1 MFVFHRNLVAA
12 NNLYDAE
19 YIRYFTGINTTV
31 LPSICAYTNTV
42 YNPLPSHREYIL
54 IPSRDNSHFNQLF
67 FKKLK
72 RSLEKYNSSINV
84 RSLRDLYPFY
94 NYSNLA
100 HHPAIIHLPYQV
112 STMSLFEQYTMNIP
126 LVFPSLKLLTK
137 WHLKYGIVSERTWDR
152 SLTGQGKNHSL
163 IPSYYSNS
171 SIPDPNN
178 EFDYSSIY
186 YWLKYADFYQWPY
199 IIYFDSVDDL
209 VSKLL
214 HTNFTSIS
222 QQMSEYN
229 LHKRQQVLAQWRI
242 ILDRIRS

>member
-1 MFVFHRNLVAA
+1 MLNTFDILLVLIQLFYHQFVLIQIQFTIRCLHIVNIFSFHL
-12 NNLYDAE
+12 E
-19 YIRYFTGINTTV
+19 II
-31 LPSICAYTNTV
+31 
-42 YNPLPSHREYIL
+42 HIL
-54 IPSRDNSHFNQLF
+54 INYF
-67 FKKLK
+67 
-72 RSLEKYNSSINV
+72 SINV

-163 IPSYYSNS
+163 IASYYSNS

-229 LHKRQQVLAQWRI
+229 LRKRQQVLAQWRI